1 MQTSIIDF
9 VLKEHIDPV
18 VPTDVEVV
26 NSSAQ
31 TGDSIFFVIA
41 LVLLFAAGILAYLNY
56 KKFFSWNPSVEGA
69 KHALVIEPSSL
80 KTVYIAAATIFACA
94 ICVMCLGFSQ
104 KAIADQTK
112 APNDEP
118 QHVKAYV
125 DENTGEVTFDTS
137 KLTNT
142 SGAMIHLDNLTVSK
156 NEGIDDGNCTWTFI
170 YQDNVLYDDQAD
182 GKKHAVVK
190 PIDIAAGA
198 SCDIELGSTIDS
210 DIAISLIGKSVL
222 TVSYELNPGN
232 ILSWEEGSYISQVTD
247 SKGNV
252 ITNGSRVVEKTKLTA
267 YVVNVSTLNYVFTI
281 KDETSQTSK
290 NLRTV
295 DNAEFVMPSSNTEI
309 SVKETQ
315 EEFYIKH
322 GPNDSGDIE
331 LSFYYGLA
339 PSENS
344 LPNDVAIY
352 RQSKLNLDNPTAE
365 SWPYWGD
372 GKSVENI
379 HIVIID
385 QSVSKFYGLH
395 STAAMFAGQTGV
407 NFFSGFQYL
416 QTENVVDM
424 SDMFQYFYNNG
435 VYSGLVPDVSGWNT
449 SKVKYFKGMFYG
461 FASRNIYM
469 DAVPDVSKWDT
480 SSAED
485 MSQMFQSYAMF
496 SEVLTK
502 VPDVSNW
509 DVSNVKTINLMFYW
523 YNGNGKALNEVPNV
537 KEWKTSSVKD
547 MSYAFAYYNRPTDE
561 IKVSI
566 LSKAPDV
573 SGWDTSQVK
582 TMDGMFYLYAEFSK
596 SLHVMPD
603 LSGWKTPS
611 LVSAEEMFQ
620 HYGFDSGPSGR
631 TLDLSSF
638 NTSSLNKYHNMIFV
652 WTDKIIIGENW
663 KISLDDA
670 GIISLDPGEYY
681 LINNQ
686 IKCETVKELDDAIDS
701 WKGTYPIEITRSF
714 A

>member
-41 LVLLFAAGILAYLNY
+41 LLLLFAAGILAYLNY

-112 APNDEP
+112 VPNDEP

-137 KLTNT
+137 KLINT
-142 SGAMIHLDNLTVSK
+142 SGAMIHLDNLIVSK
-156 NEGIDDGNCTWTFI
+156 NEGIEDGNCTWTFT
-170 YQDNVLYDDQAD
+170 YQDNVLYNDEAD
-182 GKKHAVVK
+182 GKKHAVKK

-222 TVSYELNPGN
+222 TVTYELNPGN
-232 ILSWEEGSYISQVTD
+232 ILSWEEGSHISQVTD
-247 SKGNV
+247 SKGND
-252 ITNGSRVVEKTKLTA
+252 IPNGSRVVEKTQLT
-267 YVVNVSTLNYVFTI
+267 VHITNVSTLNYVFTI
-281 KDETSQTSK
+281 KDATSQTSK
-290 NLRTV
+290 DLRTKY
-295 DNAEFVMPSSNTEI
+295 NAEFVMPSSNTEI
-309 SVKETQ
+309 SVIETQ

-322 GPNDSGDIE
+322 GPNDSGNIE

-344 LPNDVAIY
+344 VSNEVVIY
-352 RQSKLNLDNPTAE
+352 RQADLNLDDPVAE
-365 SWPYWGD
+365 DWPYWGD
-372 GKSVENI
+372 GETVRNI
-379 HIVIID
+379 HTVIID
-385 QSVSKFYGLH
+385 PSVSKFYGLH

-407 NFFSGFQYL
+407 KFFSGFQYL

-424 SDMFQYFYNNG
+424 SNMFENFYNDG
-435 VYSGLVPDVSGWNT
+435 TYSYLIPDVSGWDT
-449 SKVKYFKGMFYG
+449 SKVKYFTGMFYD
-461 FASRNIYM
+461 FAYRNTNM
-469 DAVPDVSKWDT
+469 DSVPDVSKWDT
-480 SSAED
+480 SSAID
-485 MSQMFQSYAMF
+485 MSQMFEGYAF
-496 SEVLTK
+496 DSSILTK

-509 DVSNVKTINLMFYW
+509 DVSKVTTIYLMFYW

-547 MSYAFAYYNRPTDE
+547 MSYAFAYYNRSTNE
-561 IKVSI
+561 IKGSI
-566 LSKAPDV
+566 LSKVPDV
-573 SGWDTSQVK
+573 SGWDTSQVT
-582 TMDGMFYLYAEFSK
+582 TMDGMFEFYAEFSK

-620 HYGFDSGPSGR
+620 HYGFESGPSGR

-670 GIISLDPGEYY
+670 GIISLDPGEYF
-681 LINNQ
+681 LINGQ
-686 IKCETVKELDDAIDS
+686 IKCGTEEELDAAIFS
-701 WKGTYPIEITRSF
+701 WMGEYPIIITRKF
-714 A
+714 D